1 MPEDEEVAALPS
13 GANASKTAQV
23 TRPQTRFARH
33 LSRGF
38 KIYLGK
44 IGYTPTLGEPEKAPC
59 ESVLPRF

>member
-44 IGYTPTLGEPEKAPC
+44 IGYYIKNKIGG
-59 ESVLPRF
+59 

>member
-13 GANASKTAQV
+13 GASASKTAQV

-44 IGYTPTLGEPEKAPC
+44 IGYYIKNKIGG
-59 ESVLPRF
+59 